1 MHHINLDQLD
11 WEATISAL
19 ELEYQ
24 VVQLSYEK
32 VSFFFFS
39 APRFRMMG
47 QCHIQFLPS
56 TKATNPLTKQ
66 PHQIDPLMIREK

>member
-11 WEATISAL
+11 WEATTSAL

-32 VSFFFFS
+32 VSFFFF
-39 APRFRMMG
+39 
-47 QCHIQFLPS
+47 LP
-56 TKATNPLTKQ
+56 L
-66 PHQIDPLMIREK
+66 DLE